1 MQSLENNKME
11 AQIFL
16 FLVWDTDLKRTWK
29 FNYIWKEVVKM
40 YQVIKE
46 SLKVMFYL
54 WMPNLIYIYWGL
66 KLIFFFFFPTG
77 VYDQK
82 HWKTTGLMSFFL
94 TDIYILTGLLADNF
108 STQKTVRLQF

>member
-1 MQSLENNKME
+1 M
-11 AQIFL
+11 
-16 FLVWDTDLKRTWK
+16 KRSCQNVPSYKGK
-29 FNYIWKEVVKM
+29 FKSYVLLMNAKLNIHLLRT
-40 YQVIKE
+40 QV
-46 SLKVMFYL
+46 
-54 WMPNLIYIYWGL
+54 N
-66 KLIFFFFFPTG
+66 FFFFFPTG